1 MSSLP
6 DQHGRGCFITIEGTE
21 GVGKTTNIA
30 YIRQC
35 LNDHGIEPVMTREP
49 GGTDLAESIRV
60 LLLEPRVEPIAELTE
75 LLLIFAARAQHLAQK
90 IKPALNAGQWVLC
103 DRFTDATYAYQG
115 GGRLLDKTTIG
126 NLESLVQGN
135 LRPDLV
141 LILDIEPEIGLQR
154 ARQRG
159 EPDRFEQETLD
170 FFRRVRAAYL
180 QRVVQYPDRYLIINA
195 GQSLDDV
202 QRQIK
207 VGLQAFL
214 LKRQSL

>member
-6 DQHGRGCFITIEGTE
+6 DQPGRGCFITIEGTE

-35 LNDHGIEPVMTREP
+35 LNDHGIEPIMTREP

-60 LLLEPRVEPIAELTE
+60 LLLEPRVEPMAELTE
-75 LLLIFAARAQHLAQK
+75 LLLIFAARAQHLAQI
-90 IKPALNAGQWVLC
+90 IKPALDTGQWVLC

-115 GGRLLDKTTIG
+115 GGRLLDKSTIG
-126 NLESLVQGN
+126 NLENLVQGD

-141 LILDIEPEIGLQR
+141 LILDIEPEVGLQR

-159 EPDRFEQETLD
+159 EPDRFEQETLH

-180 QRVVQYPDRYLIINA
+180 QRVVQDPDRYLIIDA
-195 GQSLDDV
+195 GQPLDDV

-207 VGLQAFL
+207 AGLQAFL

>member
-1 MSSLP
+1 MSSLSV
-6 DQHGRGCFITIEGTE
+6 QNSRGCFITIEGTE

-30 YIRQC
+30 YIRLC
-35 LNDHGIEPVMTREP
+35 LSNHGIEPVMTREP

-60 LLLEPRVEPIAELTE
+60 LLLEPREEPMAELTE
-75 LLLIFAARAQHLAQK
+75 LLLIFAARAQHLSRK
-90 IKPALNAGQWVLC
+90 IKPALDAGQWVLC

-115 GGRLLDKTTIG
+115 GGRLLDKSTIS
-126 NLESLVQGN
+126 NLESLVQGE

-159 EPDRFEQETLD
+159 EPDRFEQETLQ

-180 QRVVQYPDRYLIINA
+180 QRVTEDPDRYLIIDA
-195 GQSLDDV
+195 GQPLEHV
-202 QRQIK
+202 QRQIQS
-207 VGLQAFL
+207 GLQAFL
-214 LKRQSL
+214 LKRQQV

>member
-6 DQHGRGCFITIEGTE
+6 DQHGQGCFITIEGTE

-35 LNDHGIEPVMTREP
+35 LNDQGIEPLMTREP

-60 LLLEPRVEPIAELTE
+60 LLLEPRVEPMAELTE

-90 IKPALNAGQWVLC
+90 IKPALDAGQWVLC

-126 NLESLVQGN
+126 NLENLVQGD

-180 QRVVQYPDRYLIINA
+180 QRVVKDPDRYLIIDA
-195 GQSLDDV
+195 GQPLDDV

-214 LKRQSL
+214 LKRQAL

>member
-1 MSSLP
+1 MSSQP

-35 LNDHGIEPVMTREP
+35 LNDQGIEPVMTREP

-60 LLLEPRVEPIAELTE
+60 LLLEPKVEPMAELTE

-90 IKPALNAGQWVLC
+90 IKPALDAGQWVLC

-126 NLESLVQGN
+126 NLENLVQGD

-180 QRVVQYPDRYLIINA
+180 QRVVKDPDRYLIIDA
-195 GQSLDDV
+195 GQPLDDV

-214 LKRQSL
+214 LKRQAL